1 MEARRAEL
9 ERKRQKLEQ
18 LRMERLKKKE
28 EKEKKDSRLNDVDDG
43 SKSRSDHAID
53 PDELLSSLGIT
64 LTRDLSVSSVST
76 PPTGSPNASSTAS
89 SLDHQSLPTQQEP
102 QQQPAPTKAQKKPK
116 LSICTVHQTNIPPR
130 ENVTYN
136 KQTQTAPSGERDAHP
151 LDYYVIHW
159 DEDDGHFVFPTAI
172 EWDDEFQVLAFGDVL
187 AEEDGSSLGAV
198 VEGALPL
205 HEPHQ
210 HKVTGLPHIE
220 PVRPAQTPAEGA
232 ADGHRPAVEQDKP
245 KVPRELS
252 EEERQQ
258 ILLSDDFRSFLARSS
273 RVIER
278 ALCENVDICIDYSGT
293 TEEQDSDDK
302 SGIKLSLNRV
312 FADDRWSKNRIVT
325 SFDWSSQFPELLVA
339 SYGNNYDSPN
349 DPDGVCLVWNMKFK
363 KTTPEYIFHCQSAVV
378 SACFAKFHPNLII
391 GGTYSGQI
399 ALWDN
404 RNNRRTPVQRSPL
417 SAAAHTHPVY
427 CVQVVG
433 TQNAHNLVSVSTDGK
448 FCTWSLDMLS
458 APQDVLDLTQQKQ
471 SRAIA
476 VTSLSFPI
484 GDCNNF
490 IVGSEEGAVYTACRH
505 GTKAGILEA
514 FEGHQGPVTAVHSH
528 GCQSQVDLSHLFLTS
543 SFDWTVKL
551 WSLKESKPIYSF
563 EDNGDYVYDV
573 RWSPVHP
580 ALFACVDGT
589 GRLDLWNLNND
600 TELPTVSEVV
610 DGSPALN
617 RVIWTPSGHQVAVGD
632 DAGKVWVYD
641 VGEQLAV
648 PKSDEWSRFVQSLQ
662 ELKNNQAD
670 QELDSFNLAPTTVT
684 LSSSAPLSSYA

>member
-43 SKSRSDHAID
+43 LKSKSEQSFD

-76 PPTGSPNASSTAS
+76 PPTGSPNASSNAS
-89 SLDHQSLPTQQEP
+89 SLDHQSLPG
-102 QQQPAPTKAQKKPK
+102 QQQQLQQQAPTKAQKKPK
-116 LSICTVHQTNIPPR
+116 LSICTVHQTNIPSR

-136 KQTQTAPSGERDAHP
+136 KQTQTVPSGERDAHP
-151 LDYYVIHW
+151 LDYY
-159 DEDDGHFVFPTAI
+159 DDGHFVFPTAI

-187 AEEDGSSLGAV
+187 AEEEGSSLGAV
-198 VEGALPL
+198 DGMPAPPPL
-205 HEPHQ
+205 QEPHQ

-220 PVRPAQTPAEGA
+220 MVRPAQTPAEGA
-232 ADGHRPAVEQDKP
+232 ADGHRSAADQDKP
-245 KVPRELS
+245 RVPRELS

-278 ALCENVDICIDYSGT
+278 ALYENVDICVDYSGT

-378 SACFAKFHPNLII
+378 SSCFAKFHPNLII

-448 FCTWSLDMLS
+448 FCSWSLDMLS

-476 VTSLSFPI
+476 VTSLSFPM

-617 RVIWTPSGHQVAVGD
+617 RVIWTPSGHQVVVGD

-670 QELDSFNLAPTTVT
+670 QDLDSFNLAPTTVT
-684 LSSSAPLSSYA
+684 LSSSPLSSYA

>member
-28 EKEKKDSRLNDVDDG
+28 EKEKKDSRLNDVDDSLK
-43 SKSRSDHAID
+43 SKSDHAID

-76 PPTGSPNASSTAS
+76 PPTGSPNANSNAS
-89 SLDHQSLPTQQEP
+89 SLDHQSQPTPQQP
-102 QQQPAPTKAQKKPK
+102 QQQTPSKVAKKPK

-136 KQTQTAPSGERDAHP
+136 KQTQTVPSGERDAHP
-151 LDYYVIHW
+151 LDYY
-159 DEDDGHFVFPTAI
+159 DDGHFVFPTAI
-172 EWDDEFQVLAFGDVL
+172 EWDDEFQVLAFGDAL
-187 AEEDGSSLGAV
+187 AEEDGSLGATV
-198 VEGALPL
+198 VDGVA
-205 HEPHQ
+205 EPHQ

-232 ADGHRPAVEQDKP
+232 QDGGQRPAGTAAAEQDKSKAP
-245 KVPRELS
+245 PRDLS
-252 EEERQQ
+252 DEERKQA
-258 ILLSDDFRSFLARSS
+258 LVSDDFRGFLARTS
-273 RVIER
+273 RIVER
-278 ALCENVDICIDYSGT
+278 ALWESADICIDYSGT
-293 TEEQDSDDK
+293 AEEQDSDDK
-302 SGIKLSLNRV
+302 SGIKLGLNRV

-325 SFDWSSQFPELLVA
+325 SFDWSTQFPELLVA

-363 KTTPEYIFHCQSAVV
+363 KNTPEYIFHCQSAVV

-404 RNNRRTPVQRSPL
+404 RIHRQTPVQRSPL

-448 FCTWSLDMLS
+448 FCSWSLDMLS

-476 VTSLSFPI
+476 VTSLSFPM

-528 GCQSQVDLSHLFLTS
+528 GCLQGQVDLSHLFLTA

-610 DGSPALN
+610 DGGPALN

-648 PKSDEWSRFVQSLQ
+648 PKGDECSRFVQSLQ

-670 QELDSFNLAPTTVT
+670 QDLDNFNLAPTTVT
-684 LSSSAPLSSYA
+684 LSSSSPLSSYA

>member
-43 SKSRSDHAID
+43 LKSKTDHAID

-76 PPTGSPNASSTAS
+76 PPTGSPNASSNAS
-89 SLDHQSLPTQQEP
+89 SLDHQSQPTPQQP
-102 QQQPAPTKAQKKPK
+102 QQQQAPSKAQKKPK

-136 KQTQTAPSGERDAHP
+136 KQTQTVPSGERDASEPAGKPAHP
-151 LDYYVIHW
+151 LDYY
-159 DEDDGHFVFPTAI
+159 
-172 EWDDEFQVLAFGDVL
+172 VLAFGDVL
-187 AEEDGSSLGAV
+187 AEEDGSSLGATV
-198 VEGALPL
+198 VDGVAVAPPSL
-205 HEPHQ
+205 EPHQ
-210 HKVTGLPHIE
+210 HKVMGLPHIE
-220 PVRPAQTPAEGA
+220 MVRPAQTPAEGA
-232 ADGHRPAVEQDKP
+232 QDGHRPQGGTAAAEQDKHRAP
-245 KVPRELS
+245 PRD
-252 EEERQQ
+252 
-258 ILLSDDFRSFLARSS
+258 LSDEEKKQALVSDEFRGFLDRSS
-273 RVIER
+273 RIVER
-278 ALCENVDICIDYSGT
+278 ALWESVDICIDYSGT
-293 TEEQDSDDK
+293 AEEQDSDDK
-302 SGIKLSLNRV
+302 SGIKLCLNRV

-325 SFDWSSQFPELLVA
+325 SFDWSTQFPELLVA

-363 KTTPEYIFHCQSAVV
+363 KNTPEYIFHCQSAVV

-404 RNNRRTPVQRSPL
+404 RINRRTPVQRSPL

-476 VTSLSFPI
+476 VTSLSFPM

-490 IVGSEEGAVYTACRH
+490 IVGSEEGAVYSACRH

-528 GCQSQVDLSHLFLTS
+528 GCLQGQVDLSHLFLTS

-632 DAGKVWVYD
+632 DVGKVWVYD

-648 PKSDEWSRFVQSLQ
+648 PKGDECSRFVQSLQ
-662 ELKNNQAD
+662 ELKSNQAD
-670 QELDSFNLAPTTVT
+670 QDLDNFNLAPTTVT
-684 LSSSAPLSSYA
+684 LSSSSPLSSYA

>member
-1 MEARRAEL
+1 MTSVIAVAATVSSLQSDDLRGLSHRADRRL
-9 ERKRQKLEQ
+9 VSQ
-18 LRMERLKKKE
+18 
-28 EKEKKDSRLNDVDDG
+28 VDDSLK
-43 SKSRSDHAID
+43 SKTDHAID

-76 PPTGSPNASSTAS
+76 PPTGSPNASSNAS
-89 SLDHQSLPTQQEP
+89 SLDHQSQPTAQQP
-102 QQQPAPTKAQKKPK
+102 QQQQAPSKAQKKPK

-136 KQTQTAPSGERDAHP
+136 KQTQTVPSGERDASEPAGKPAHP
-151 LDYYVIHW
+151 LDYY
-159 DEDDGHFVFPTAI
+159 
-172 EWDDEFQVLAFGDVL
+172 VLAFGDVL
-187 AEEDGSSLGAV
+187 AEEDGSSLGATV
-198 VEGALPL
+198 VDGVAVAPPSL
-205 HEPHQ
+205 EPHQ

-220 PVRPAQTPAEGA
+220 MVRPAQTPAEGA
-232 ADGHRPAVEQDKP
+232 QDGHRPQGGTAATEQDKHRAP
-245 KVPRELS
+245 PRD
-252 EEERQQ
+252 
-258 ILLSDDFRSFLARSS
+258 LSDEEKKQALVSDEFRGFLDRSS
-273 RVIER
+273 RIVER
-278 ALCENVDICIDYSGT
+278 ALWESVDICIDYSGT
-293 TEEQDSDDK
+293 AEEQDSDDK
-302 SGIKLSLNRV
+302 SGIKLCLNRV

-325 SFDWSSQFPELLVA
+325 SFDWSTQFPELLVA

-363 KTTPEYIFHCQSAVV
+363 KNTPEYIFHCQSAVV

-404 RNNRRTPVQRSPL
+404 RINRRTPVQRSPL

-476 VTSLSFPI
+476 VTSLSFPM

-528 GCQSQVDLSHLFLTS
+528 GCLQGQVDLSHLFLTS

-632 DAGKVWVYD
+632 DVGKVWVYD

-648 PKSDEWSRFVQSLQ
+648 PKGDECSRFVQSLQ
-662 ELKNNQAD
+662 ELKSNQAD
-670 QELDSFNLAPTTVT
+670 QDLDSFNLAPTTVT
-684 LSSSAPLSSYA
+684 LSSSSPLSSYA